1 MHFVQSLRNGGQRLP
16 ESLDFDRK
24 YWRVALGENLVKIK
38 LAVLKENVALEL
50 DVLVYR
56 ILRRLRVITSVY
68 FGRHVILDVRCYIF
82 QCSKSM
88 LETAQVLR
96 HAAKSAKSMIRVLF
110 ILIVVRL
117 GQIKDLQGELTALSC
132 INYRC

>member
-1 MHFVQSLRNGGQRLP
+1 MVDPSRFSGIRSNLEIMHFVQSLSNGGQCFP

-24 YWRVALGENLVKIK
+24 YWWVALGENLIKIK

-50 DVLVYR
+50 DVLVCC
-56 ILRRLRVITSVY
+56 ILGRLRVIASV
-68 FGRHVILDVRCYIF
+68 FAGRHVILDVRCYIF

-96 HAAKSAKSMIRVLF
+96 HAAKSAKSMIRVLL
-110 ILIVVRL
+110 ILIVFRL
-117 GQIKDLQGELTALSC
+117 G
-132 INYRC
+132 